1 MNVILSI
8 VCIIIMIAS
17 TTVLYHYSKKQ
28 FMAIIC
34 IAVIYDCSLSLMLLC
49 PHDNPTA
56 IDVYAGRT
64 ELKITSI
71 NGVPTDSIVVFKEKA
86 K

>member
-17 TTVLYHYSKKQ
+17 TTVLYYYSKNQ

-34 IAVIYDCSLSLMLLC
+34 IAVIYVCSLSFMLLC
-49 PHDNPTA
+49 HHDNPTA

-64 ELKITSI
+64 ELKITSV
-71 NGVPTDSIVVFKEKA
+71 NGAPTDSVVVFKEKA